1 MTPGDGRSWLP
12 AALLLLQVPGF
23 VSQFLSSPISLV
35 GTVGQSVS
43 VICPYEKIYEN
54 NTKYWCKSPCLWK
67 TVETAVPDVEAW
79 NGRVSIRDIS
89 ATLSFRVTMRNLRE
103 EDAGTYLCGIDTSD
117 VPGFVFD
124 LTYPVVVTVTPG
136 ELCTPLP
143 QHQHQGCLRLGLI
156 TLTLWKVPGYLPED
170 VLTACHHVPHRSLLS
185 SIYFWLLVF
194 LEVPLVLSM
203 GSGGRQYLPD
213 NDYW

>member
-136 ELCTPLP
+136 L
-143 QHQHQGCLRLGLI
+143 H
-156 TLTLWKVPGYLPED
+156 TLVDPTVNTEASDDYYASSLYSG
-170 VLTACHHVPHRSLLS
+170 SLLS

-203 GSGGRQYLPD
+203 LSAVL
-213 NDYW
+213 